1 MGSGKFDYWNSTGRF
16 TPEPPQ
22 ADESEGKVWP
32 DVPLKT
38 KLQPLETN
46 SLEEH
51 LKELPKNESVL
62 LPRPEKLKVATQSES
77 FEGTKIS

>member
-1 MGSGKFDYWNSTGRF
+1 MGSGKFNYWNSTGRF
-16 TPEPPQ
+16 TPESPQ

-46 SLEEH
+46 SLEE
-51 LKELPKNESVL
+51 N
-62 LPRPEKLKVATQSES
+62 LKVAAQSES